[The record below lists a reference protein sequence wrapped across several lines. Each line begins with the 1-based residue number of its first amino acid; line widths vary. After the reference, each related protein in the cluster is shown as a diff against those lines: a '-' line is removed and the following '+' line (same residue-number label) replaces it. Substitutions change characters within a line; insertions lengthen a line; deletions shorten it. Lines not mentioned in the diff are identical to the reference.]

1 MDERDVDLKKKNIE
15 LENLQEEYNNIKKN
29 YEEKIK
35 DLKDKKRKLFEM
47 IDENRQN
54 SINYLRSNG
63 NYNNELSNL
72 NIIFGQ
78 YYNNVDMVYLEN
90 ANKINKQFR
99 INEDEY
105 ESRIKRLKMDIE
117 ENYKDSK

>member
-15 LENLQEEYNNIKKN
+15 LKNLQEEYNNIKKN

>member
-1 MDERDVDLKKKNIE
+1 
-15 LENLQEEYNNIKKN
+15 
-29 YEEKIK
+29 
-35 DLKDKKRKLFEM
+35 M

>member
-15 LENLQEEYNNIKKN
+15 LKNLQEEYNNIKKN

-78 YYNNVDMVYLEN
+78 YYDNVDMIYIEN
-90 ANKINKQFR
+90 SSKINKQFR

>member
-15 LENLQEEYNNIKKN
+15 LKNLQEEYNNIKKN

-78 YYNNVDMVYLEN
+78 YYDNVDMIYIEN

>member
-1 MDERDVDLKKKNIE
+1 MDERYVDLKKKNIE

-35 DLKDKKRKLFEM
+35 DLKEKKRKLIEM

-63 NYNNELSNL
+63 N
-72 NIIFGQ
+72 
-78 YYNNVDMVYLEN
+78 YNNVDMVYLEN

>member
-1 MDERDVDLKKKNIE
+1 MDGRDVDLKKKNIE
-15 LENLQEEYNNIKKN
+15 LKNLQEEYNNIKKN

-78 YYNNVDMVYLEN
+78 YYDNVDMIYIEN
-90 ANKINKQFR
+90 ENKINKQFR